1 MSIIKR
7 KGTIGPARRFRPA
20 LVVAA
25 VAVLGGI
32 MVMGWRHAHDAVRPG
47 SSTAS
52 VRYQCP
58 MHPQIVRDRP
68 GDCPICHMHL
78 EKIEAPAAEP
88 VPSAGA
94 TGVPGKAAFTLSA
107 HRRQLIGV
115 KTVRAMPRKLSRTV
129 RLPGRV
135 SNDGG
140 VILAQ
145 LLEIDAGHVAAG
157 MDAVVVGPEG
167 QEVPADVTQVDD
179 GLDTLTRSFAVTL
192 QTKEKDAW
200 LRAGVFC
207 EVRVTRALGERLAI
221 PADAV
226 LNTGDQQVV
235 FVALP
240 GGRFEPR
247 RITLGREG
255 DELVEVR
262 KGLTEGEEVVS
273 AANFLID
280 SESRFRAALDQ
291 F

>member
-1 MSIIKR
+1 MRGIR
-7 KGTIGPARRFRPA
+7 RNGTGRRWPLARLVGSVA
-20 LVVAA
+20 VVLVVGG
-25 VAVLGGI
+25 VLVLG
-32 MVMGWRHAHDAVRPG
+32 RQHAHDATRIPSG
-47 SSTAS
+47 SAQA
-52 VRYQCP
+52 RYQCP

-68 GDCPICHMHL
+68 GNCPICSMRL
-78 EKIEAPAAEP
+78 ERIDGPEP
-88 VPSAGA
+88 VKAAAS
-94 TGVPGKAAFTLSA
+94 GVPGKSGFTLSE

-115 KTVRAMPRKLSRTV
+115 KTVRVIARHLTKTV

-157 MDAVVVGPEG
+157 MDAVAVGPEG
-167 QEVPADVTQVDD
+167 QEVPADVTQVDE

-207 EVRVTRALGERLAI
+207 EVRVTRELGERLAI

-247 RITLGREG
+247 MVTLGREG

-262 KGLTEGEEVVS
+262 KGLHEGDEVVS

>member
-1 MSIIKR
+1 MHLTKHHKAI
-7 KGTIGPARRFRPA
+7 RRRYGAA
-20 LVVAA
+20 LTVAMLA
-25 VAVLGGI
+25 LLAGGGI
-32 MVMGWRHAHDAVRPG
+32 LRARHARHVTPDSAGVG
-47 SSTAS
+47 

-58 MHPQIVRDRP
+58 MHPQIVRDQP
-68 GDCPICHMHL
+68 GDCPICHMRL
-78 EKIEAPAAEP
+78 EKMDA
-88 VPSAGA
+88 SADQPE
-94 TGVPGKAAFTLSA
+94 TGGSGSAVPGKAAFTLSA
-107 HRRQLIGV
+107 RRRQLIGV
-115 KTVRAMPRKLSRTV
+115 KTVRVVARHLTKTV

-135 SNDGG
+135 ANDGG

-157 MDAVVVGPEG
+157 MDAVAVGPEG
-167 QEVPADVTQVDD
+167 QEVPANVTQVDE

-192 QTKEKDAW
+192 QTREKDAW

-207 EVRVTRALGERLAI
+207 EVRVTRELGERLAI

-240 GGRFEPR
+240 DGRFEPR
-247 RITLGREG
+247 KVTLGREG

-262 KGLTEGEEVVS
+262 KGLHEGDEVVS

>member
-1 MSIIKR
+1 
-7 KGTIGPARRFRPA
+7 
-20 LVVAA
+20 
-25 VAVLGGI
+25 
-32 MVMGWRHAHDAVRPG
+32 
-47 SSTAS
+47 
-52 VRYQCP
+52 

-78 EKIEAPAAEP
+78 ERIEASDGGRTILKYRNPMQPNVFSATPRKDEMGMDYVP
-88 VPSAGA
+88 VYADEVGGKGGGSD
-94 TGVPGKAAFTLSA
+94 VPGKSGFTLSA

-115 KTVRAMPRKLSRTV
+115 KTVRAVPRKLSRTV

-135 SNDGG
+135 SNDSG

-157 MDAVVVGPEG
+157 MDAVAVGPEG

-221 PADAV
+221 PADAI

-247 RITLGREG
+247 KVTLGREG

-262 KGLTEGEEVVS
+262 KGLKEGEEVVS